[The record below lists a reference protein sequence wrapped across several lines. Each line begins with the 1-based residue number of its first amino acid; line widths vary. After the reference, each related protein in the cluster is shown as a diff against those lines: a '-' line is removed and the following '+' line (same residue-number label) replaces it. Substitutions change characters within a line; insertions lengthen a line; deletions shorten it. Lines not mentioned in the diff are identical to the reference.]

1 MEITVLM
8 ENTKLEGSNFCVEN
22 GLSMLVEKD
31 GKTILFDTG
40 SPKNYAIEN
49 AEELGIDLSK
59 VDVVVISHG
68 HDDHTGG
75 LLKFFEINDNAP
87 VYLKKEA
94 LNSIY
99 VKRPDGEKYIGL
111 DSEIVEKHLDRLHF
125 IDKTIEI
132 VRGVFL
138 VSRIKR
144 KFPIPSTNSV
154 LFLKEGDKLVN
165 DTFEH
170 ELFMVV
176 EENDNLTVFSGCGHN
191 GIKNI
196 ISTAKK
202 DFPNKNINTVIGGF
216 HLQAGGSTFVVAK
229 KEEIEEIAEWII
241 LEGIENVYTG
251 HCTGERGMKIMGP
264 ILKDKLKRIYTG
276 MKITL

>member
-1 MEITVLM
+1 M
-8 ENTKLEGSNFCVEN
+8 ENTKPEGPNFNVEN
-22 GLSMLVEKD
+22 GLSMLIEKD

-40 SPKNYAIEN
+40 SPKNYAIQN

-59 VDVVVISHG
+59 VDAVVISHG

-75 LLKFFEINDNAP
+75 LLRFFEINDNAP
-87 VYLKKEA
+87 VYIKKEA
-94 LNSIY
+94 LNPIY
-99 VKRPDGEKYIGL
+99 VKRPDGEKYIGS
-111 DSEIVEKHLDRLHF
+111 DGEIVEEHSDRLHF

-132 VRGVFL
+132 VQGVFL
-138 VSRIKR
+138 VSQIER

-154 LFLKEGDKLVN
+154 LFVKEGDKLVN

-176 EENDNLTVFSGCGHN
+176 ENDDNLTVFSGCGHN

-196 ISTAKK
+196 VSTAKET
-202 DFPNKNINTVIGGF
+202 FPNKKIGTVIGGF

-229 KEEIEEIAEWII
+229 KEEIEEIANWLK
-241 LEGIENVYTG
+241 LEVTGQIYTG
-251 HCTGERGMKIMGP
+251 HCTGKRGMEIMKP
-264 ILKDKLKRIYTG
+264 ILNEKLKRIHTG
-276 MKITL
+276 MKINL

>member
-1 MEITVLM
+1 MEVTILM
-8 ENTKLEGSNFCVEN
+8 ENTKPEGSDFCVEN

-40 SPKNYAIEN
+40 SPKNYTVEN

-59 VDVVVISHG
+59 VDIVVISHG

-75 LLKFFEINDNAP
+75 LLKFFEINDKAP

-111 DSEIVEKHLDRLHF
+111 DTGIVDKHLDRLRF
-125 IDKTIEI
+125 VDETTEI
-132 VRGVFL
+132 VQEVFL
-138 VSRIKR
+138 VPQIER

-154 LFLKEGDKLVN
+154 LFVEKGDKLVN

-196 ISTAKK
+196 IDTAKIA
-202 DFPNKNINTVIGGF
+202 FPSKKIGTVIGGF
-216 HLQAGGSTFVVAK
+216 HLQAGGSTFVMAK
-229 KEEIEEIAEWII
+229 KEEIEEIAEWLK
-241 LEGIENVYTG
+241 LEVTGQIYTG
-251 HCTGERGMKIMGP
+251 HCTGKRGMEIMNP
-264 ILKDKLKRIYTG
+264 ILKERLKQIYTG
-276 MKITL
+276 MKITI